1 MRLAAC
7 WDIAWAAFTAWL
19 GGRQRH
25 EAGDCGVLE
34 PKPEVMDVGAGDF
47 EHKGAVTSDELVSVG
62 LGVALRIVRGGVQ
75 EELIGPV
82 DAHVV

>member
-1 MRLAAC
+1 
-7 WDIAWAAFTAWL
+7 
-19 GGRQRH
+19 
-25 EAGDCGVLE
+25 VLE

-62 LGVALRIVRGGVQ
+62 LGVALRIVIGGVQ

-82 DAHVV
+82 DANVV